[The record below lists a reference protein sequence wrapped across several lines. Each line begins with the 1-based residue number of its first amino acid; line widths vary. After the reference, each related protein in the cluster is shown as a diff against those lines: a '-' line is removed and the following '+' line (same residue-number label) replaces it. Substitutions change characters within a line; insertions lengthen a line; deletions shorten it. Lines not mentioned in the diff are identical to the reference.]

1 MDRRK
6 FLKGLLG
13 TTAVAV
19 VGVDVGR
26 KYDWHLI
33 NAWEVKRYRVV
44 LMGEEFFIK
53 ESDYAV
59 ERLAA

>member
-1 MDRRK
+1 MERRK

-19 VGVDVGR
+19 VGVGVER
-26 KYDWHLI
+26 KYEWRVLDLKVV
-33 NAWEVKRYRVV
+33 NRYWVV
-44 LMGEEFFIK
+44 IK
-53 ESDYAV
+53 DDGYGI

>member
-6 FLKGLLG
+6 FLNGLLG

-19 VGVDVGR
+19 VGLGSQR
-26 KYDWHLI
+26 KDEWQVLDLRVV
-33 NAWEVKRYRVV
+33 NRYRVIV
-44 LMGEEFFIK
+44 KDDGYGI
-53 ESDYAV
+53 